1 MKISVF
7 NFYCEYFSKF
17 RKPIYLISI
26 DLSDQYKSEQVEN
39 LEIPVIY
46 QIGQVALLKVNK
58 KQIQALERAD
68 IKFTLLDQDITDNS
82 YYLADIIILS
92 KYDQIKSFPGT
103 KSSINS
109 VKAGWE
115 SSTKLKTPN

>member
-1 MKISVF
+1 MQI
-7 NFYCEYFSKF
+7 
-17 RKPIYLISI
+17 
-26 DLSDQYKSEQVEN
+26 EN

-46 QIGQVALLKVNK
+46 QIGQVALLKVNQ

-115 SSTKLKTPN
+115 SSTNLKTPN